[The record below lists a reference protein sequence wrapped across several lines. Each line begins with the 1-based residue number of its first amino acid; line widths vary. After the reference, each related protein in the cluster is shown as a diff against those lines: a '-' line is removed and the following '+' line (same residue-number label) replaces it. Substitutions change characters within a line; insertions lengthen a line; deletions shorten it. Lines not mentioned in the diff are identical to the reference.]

1 MAETQE
7 YRYDVFI
14 SYSHADETWVEG
26 TLLPRLEGAGLRVC
40 IDFRD
45 FLPGKAALFNMQDAV
60 RDSRFTLLVL
70 TPDWVNSEWTL
81 FESLLSRTK
90 DPAGLQRRTIPL
102 RLQPCE
108 PPDFI
113 SMISWVDFTRGDRLE
128 IAWRQLLT
136 GLGVPPEP
144 VAPPEPER
152 PGWFLPH
159 PYGAQPN
166 FTGRAAERQM
176 LSDWLAGGLARPEPV
191 EGPPQPMLVLRALGG
206 FGKSAL
212 AWHWLHHDVD
222 AARWPRARLVELLR
236 GGQPVRQLPGGRRC
250 RICWGRRAPAVSEM
264 SGNWKSTW
272 VAWVPASRPTCSWIS
287 CVSPALS

>member
-14 SYSHADETWVEG
+14 SYSHADEAWVEG

-45 FLPGKAALFNMQDAV
+45 FLPGKAALFNMQDAA

-70 TPDWVNSEWTL
+70 TPDWVKSEWTL

-90 DPAGLQRRTIPL
+90 DPAGLQRCTIPL
-102 RLQPCE
+102 LLQACDL
-108 PPDFI
+108 PDFI
-113 SMISWVDFTRGDRLE
+113 AMITWVDFTRGDRLE

-144 VAPPEPER
+144 VAAPEPER

-166 FTGRAAERQM
+166 FTGRAAERWM
-176 LSDWLAGGLARPEPV
+176 LSDWLAEGLTRPESV
-191 EGPPQPMLVLRALGG
+191 EGPPHPLLVLRALGG

-222 AARWPRARLVELLR
+222 AARWPRAVWWSFYEGDNQFDSFLRKTLAYLLE
-236 GGQPVRQLPGGRRC
+236 P
-250 RICWGRRAPAVSEM
+250 
-264 SGNWKSTW
+264 
-272 VAWVPASRPTCSWIS
+272 
-287 CVSPALS
+287 